1 MASRGSPHARRRS
14 SDGLIWVGLA
24 ASLLAALIGVAAIG
38 DFEFDMGR
46 PSEVKVVIIL
56 PPPAV
61 TVAKVWQE
69 GQVRM
74 PKNIWPSQENFNI
87 LSSIGGGGA
96 WLL

>member
-1 MASRGSPHARRRS
+1 
-14 SDGLIWVGLA
+14 
-24 ASLLAALIGVAAIG
+24 LLAALIGVAAIG

-87 LSSIGGGGA
+87 LSSIGRGGA